1 VKRFKLIAAVGALA
15 SIIAALSGSS
25 AFGGPNGST
34 QGSPIK
40 IGVLTPLT
48 PGASNFTP
56 WGFQVRA
63 GATMA
68 VNEIN
73 RSGGV
78 KGRGQGR
85 RLSLIVADDQSTNT
99 NAAIDGFRRLTQQ
112 ERVVSV
118 GGIIGS
124 PIALATTRLAE
135 EAKVPLFLTKAGNN
149 EILTTSSRYTF
160 RTCLPAASMVATSV
174 VQLAQRRGIRS
185 VGVMIADYAWGQS
198 FKSSLE
204 EEARSTP
211 NIRFNIQV
219 APLPTTNFT
228 PYLREFGDISL
239 LVATGHPPGGGAI
252 LAQAGQLGIKA
263 PVVGAY
269 SPYSLTVRGAGEAAY
284 GRWSDFKCMA
294 TATQGYKALAKRY
307 LRAFPDNEFMEDD
320 ALSGYAYVK
329 VVAEAIRNVG
339 VNPERIATYVRTHT
353 FNIPGYAFPLRWT
366 QWGEL
371 RGPTVQFAVLTR
383 GPAPERGLNTKG
395 NWWPRVL
402 FKSRPLTP
410 YRPGS

>member
-15 SIIAALSGSS
+15 TIIAALSGSS
-25 AFGGPNGST
+25 AFGGPSGSA
-34 QGSPIK
+34 QGGPIR
-40 IGVLTPLT
+40 IGALTPLT
-48 PGASNFTP
+48 GPFAP
-56 WGFQVRA
+56 WGLQVRA
-63 GATMA
+63 GAA
-68 VNEIN
+68 LAINEIN
-73 RSGGV
+73 RAGGV
-78 KGRGQGR
+78 RGRGQGR
-85 RLSLIVADDQSTNT
+85 RLNLVVADDQSVNT

-112 ERVVSV
+112 DDVVAV

-135 EAKVPLFLTKAGNN
+135 EAQVPLFLTKAGNN
-149 EILTTSSRYTF
+149 EILSQESRYTF
-160 RTCLPAASMVATSV
+160 RTCLPAAAMVATSV
-174 VQLAQRRGIRS
+174 VQLAQRRNIRN
-185 VGVMIADYAWGQS
+185 VGVVIADYAWGQS

-204 EEARSTP
+204 DTARSAP
-211 NIRFNIQV
+211 NINFNVQV

-228 PYLREFGDISL
+228 PYLRSMEGVSL
-239 LVATGHPPGGGAI
+239 LVATGHPPGAGSI
-252 LAQAGQLGIKA
+252 LAQAQQLGIRA

-269 SPYSLTVRGAGEAAY
+269 SPYSLTVRNAGDAAF

-294 TATQGYKALAKRY
+294 TATPAYKALAKRY
-307 LRAFPDNEFMEDD
+307 LRAFPQNEFMEDD

-339 VNPERIATYVRTHT
+339 VNPQRIATYVRTHT

-371 RGPTVQFAVLTR
+371 RGPRVQFAVLTR
-383 GPAPERGLNTKG
+383 GPAPERGLITRG

-402 FKSRPLTP
+402 FKSQPLTP
-410 YRPGS
+410 YRPPS

>member
-1 VKRFKLIAAVGALA
+1 VKRFRLIAAVGTVVALT
-15 SIIAALSGSS
+15 AALSGSS
-25 AFGGPNGST
+25 AYGGSSGPA

-40 IGVLTPLT
+40 IGALTPLT
-48 PGASNFTP
+48 GPFAP
-56 WGFQVRA
+56 WGIQVRA
-63 GATMA
+63 GMAMA

-73 RSGGV
+73 RAGGI

-85 RLSLIVADDQSTNT
+85 RLNLVVADDQSVNT

-112 ERVVSV
+112 EDVVSV

-149 EILTTSSRYTF
+149 EILSQSSRYTF
-160 RTCLPAASMVATSV
+160 RTCLPAAAMVATSV
-174 VQLAQRRGIRS
+174 VQLAQRREIRN
-185 VGVMIADYAWGQS
+185 VGVVIADYAWGQS

-204 EEARSTP
+204 ETAKTAP
-211 NIRFNIQV
+211 NIRFNVQV

-228 PYLREFGDISL
+228 PYLRQMEGVSL
-239 LVATGHPPGGGAI
+239 LVATGHPPGAGSI
-252 LAQAGQLGIKA
+252 LAQAQQLGIKA

-269 SPYSLTVRGAGEAAY
+269 SPYSLTVRNAGEAAY

-294 TATQGYKALAKRY
+294 TATKQYKALAKRY
-307 LRAFPDNEFMEDD
+307 LRQFPQNEFFEDD
-320 ALSGYAYVK
+320 ALSGYGYVK

-339 VNPERIATYVRTHT
+339 VNSERIATYVRTHT

-371 RGPTVQFAVLTR
+371 NRPTVQFAVLTR
-383 GPAPERGLNTKG
+383 GPTPERGLNTRG

-402 FKSRPLTP
+402 FKSQPLTP
-410 YRPGS
+410 YRPPS